1 MKRWAMAGLALM
13 GLVAGCQPG
22 TQGLKLGVL
31 LPATGDLAPLGQ
43 EMIPAVELLVEQ
55 VNACGGVNGQ
65 PVTVV
70 KEDDQTQPTAGAAAM
85 TKLAEVDRVGGVV
98 GSFASSVS
106 QAALDVA
113 VRNQVPM
120 VSPGST
126 SPEFTERAKKGE
138 YKGFWYRTAPPD
150 TYQGAA
156 LAALALKRGLTRVS
170 TVVINN
176 SYGLGFEREFTQ
188 AFTQKGGQI
197 VNRPTRYDPN
207 ATTLESE
214 ARSAF
219 ANRPQAVMAAV
230 YAETGALLFKS
241 AYEQGLLPGVQ
252 LLLTDAV
259 QSEQFVASVGR
270 NPQGQ
275 FIMAGA
281 IGTVP
286 GADGPGLAALENLW
300 RQRRG
305 TALPPYAAQ
314 TWDAAAVIVLAAQA
328 AGSNRGVDIAPKIR
342 EVGGPPGQPVTDVC
356 QALELLRQGQ
366 PIDYQGASGNVDFD
380 EWGDVIGSYDV
391 WQVTPDGRIRVIDRV
406 KP

>member
-1 MKRWAMAGLALM
+1 MKRWVIPGLALT
-13 GLVAGCQPG
+13 GLLAGCQPAP
-22 TQGLKLGVL
+22 QGLKLGVL

-43 EMIPAVELLVEQ
+43 EMIPAVNLLVEQ

-65 PVTVV
+65 PVQVFQ
-70 KEDDQTQPTAGAAAM
+70 EDDQTQPTAGAAAM
-85 TKLAEVDRVGGVV
+85 TKLAEVNQVGGVV

-113 VRNQVPM
+113 VRNQVPL

-156 LAALALKRGLTRVS
+156 LAALALKRGLRRVS

-176 SYGLGFEREFTQ
+176 SYGLGFEREFTR

-219 ANRPQAVMAAV
+219 ANKPQAVMAAV
-230 YAETGALLFKS
+230 YAETGALLLKS

-259 QSEQFVASVGR
+259 QSEQFVASVGK

-275 FIMAGA
+275 FIIAGA

-286 GADGPGLAALENLW
+286 GADGPALAALEKLW
-300 RQRRG
+300 REKRG
-305 TALPPYAAQ
+305 TALPPFTAQ
-314 TWDAAAVIVLAAQA
+314 TWDAAAVIILAAQA
-328 AGSNRGVDIAPKIR
+328 AQSNRGVDIAPKIR
-342 EVGGPPGQPVTDVC
+342 EIGNPPGQPVTDVC
-356 QALELLRQGQ
+356 QGLALLKQGQ
-366 PIDYQGASGNVDFD
+366 DINYQGASGNVDFD
-380 EWGDVIGSYDV
+380 AFGDVVGSYDV
-391 WQVTPDGRIRVIDRV
+391 WQVTPDGKIRVIDRV

>member
-1 MKRWAMAGLALM
+1 MAGLALM